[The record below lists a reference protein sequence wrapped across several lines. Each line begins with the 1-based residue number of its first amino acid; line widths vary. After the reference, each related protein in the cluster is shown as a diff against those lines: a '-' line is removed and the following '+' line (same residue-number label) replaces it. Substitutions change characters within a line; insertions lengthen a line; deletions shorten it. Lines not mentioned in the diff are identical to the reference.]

1 MYDLTRAATKKQY
14 YSHLTIKHVI
24 AIIIPKCCFKI
35 PKINLV
41 LQK

>member
-14 YSHLTIKHVI
+14 SHLTIKHVI
-24 AIIIPKCCFKI
+24 AITIPKYCFKI